1 MAKILDPI
9 SADLFNKVS
18 LRGIFLFV
26 AAILFAAF
34 SGLWVI
40 IAGQK
45 YTIMLAGAIIGL
57 MALGLPI
64 KSLLFVTI
72 IINFAVL
79 GPINYIFG
87 HDTKW
92 LSFSFGLLLLL
103 KSQLLI
109 HNTSHKRHAGKFTA
123 SALPLIGM
131 GIILLS
137 SIITAFI
144 ENFSLY
150 AFSVGARNIFFMW
163 GVFFVIARRQLD
175 STGELDLLRLI
186 LLIALLQVPT
196 TIAQAIF
203 VVSNRTDGAPWD
215 AITGT
220 FPGTATAGGDSGS
233 LAVFLLC
240 SCGLI
245 LISFKHKYKEISNY
259 WPLIP
264 LMISPIF
271 FGETKIAFIIFPLLT
286 IMIYSSYAKTKPHA
300 FILSIIITAAVF
312 AAMIYSYAQAFTTT
326 SYIDFYKLT
335 ESIFKFS
342 TASEIY
348 RPGGEMGRFT
358 ALVHWYQFGFTN
370 LYEFLLGHGLGATVV
385 ANELWQL
392 GSSARKFY
400 PLNLAT
406 SSTSLML
413 WEFGVIGF
421 LIYLT
426 ILTYGAFKARKT
438 SKYNDISTQEKVLC
452 EFSFTFIIIQIII
465 LFYNAGILRNSVPT
479 QILLMIALG
488 FTYRGHPRD
497 NIIYKASQ
505 AT

>member
-9 SADLFNKVS
+9 SADLFNRVS
-18 LRGIFLFV
+18 LRGVFLFV
-26 AAILFAAF
+26 AAILLAIF

-57 MALGLPI
+57 MALGLSI

-72 IINFAVL
+72 VMNFALL

-87 HDTKW
+87 HNTKW
-92 LSFSFGLLLLL
+92 LSFLFGLLLLL

-109 HNTSHKRHAGKFTA
+109 QNVSHTRHTNKFTA
-123 SALPLIGM
+123 HTLPLMGM
-131 GIILLS
+131 GLILLS
-137 SIITAFI
+137 SIMTAFI
-144 ENFSLY
+144 EHFSPY

-163 GVFFVIARRQLD
+163 GVFLVIVRRQLD
-175 STGELDLLRLI
+175 SKDELNLLRLI
-186 LLIALLQVPT
+186 VLIALLQVPT

-203 VVSNRTDGAPWD
+203 VVPNRTDDAPWD

-245 LISFKHKYKEISNY
+245 LISFKHNYKELSKY
-259 WPLIP
+259 WSLIP
-264 LMISPIF
+264 LIISPIF

-286 IMIYSSYAKTKPHA
+286 IIIYSSYAKTKPPA
-300 FILSIIITAAVF
+300 FILSIITTAAVF

-326 SYIDFYKLT
+326 SYIDIYKLT

-370 LYEFLLGHGLGATVV
+370 LYEFFLGHGLGATVV

-406 SSTSLML
+406 SSTSLLL

-421 LIYLT
+421 SIYLT
-426 ILTYGAFKARKT
+426 ILVYGAFQARIK
-438 SKYNDISTQEKVLC
+438 SKLRDISTQEKVLC
-452 EFSFTFIIIQIII
+452 EFSFAFIVIQVII
-465 LFYNAGILRNSVPT
+465 LFYNAGASGNSVPT
-479 QILLMIALG
+479 QILLMITLG
-488 FTYRGHPRD
+488 FAYRGRLKE
-497 NIIYKASQ
+497 NIFHINPAIR
-505 AT
+505 